1 MTRGWGSAWPGFAC
15 GAMPSGLDG
24 GGETGGMELFL
35 GESLRSEG
43 WEAREVPLPFPC
55 PMTGGA
61 SVAERAVEG
70 DFVPLPFPCPMTGR
84 DPAVV
89 RAGEEVLVALAGEVV
104 PAGLEAGAG
113 GMRSMGSSSRLQ
125 VGRR

>member
-1 MTRGWGSAWPGFAC
+1 MAWPGFAC
-15 GAMPSGLDG
+15 GVVPSGREG
-24 GGETGGMELFL
+24 GGETGGVELFL
-35 GESLRSEG
+35 LKAPRSG
-43 WEAREVPLPFPC
+43 RWGAREVPLPFPC

-70 DFVPLPFPCPMTGR
+70 DFVPLPFPCPMTGG

-89 RAGEEVLVALAGEVV
+89 RAGEEVLVALAGEVLPV
-104 PAGLEAGAG
+104 GLEAGAG

>member
-1 MTRGWGSAWPGFAC
+1 MV
-15 GAMPSGLDG
+15 PSGLEG
-24 GGETGGMELFL
+24 GGGTGGVEPLAMR
-35 GESLRSEG
+35 GAG
-43 WEAREVPLPFPC
+43 WGAREVPLPFPY

-70 DFVPLPFPCPMTGR
+70 DFVPLPFPCPMTGG

-125 VGRR
+125 VGRRCGSHMGCL